1 MSELKFKCTLLSD
14 VILNVKSASE
24 GNQQT
29 LDFIPGNNFLGIVAS
44 SLYYNGKDNDR
55 LTLEESFDYFH
66 SSKVRF
72 GDAHPAAPCEAENI
86 RSLRVPA
93 TMYFEKGGKASNQ
106 CYIHHCYSR
115 EIDKR
120 DNTQPKQ
127 LKQCRN
133 GFYSFTGGIGYPAKI
148 EKEFAIKSA
157 YDKENRRSKD
167 RAMYGYESLDK
178 NQVFYF
184 SVETADSKYDERI
197 IKALVGKKHIGRSR
211 TAQYGQ
217 IEISQYDYDQITK
230 SGECISIGK
239 EKYVTVYADSRL
251 IFLDNDGMPT
261 FRPTSEQLG
270 LPKGGEID
278 WGKSQIRTFQYA
290 PWNFKRKAF
299 DTDRCG
305 IEKGSV
311 FVVACDNCP
320 EQAQYVGSYCNE
332 GFGRVIYNPDFLS
345 PAADANNG
353 EAKFKIMD
361 EPKEKKIENNHS
373 EDIQDNDLLK
383 YLDKKQKY
391 RDQEIEIYEIVNE
404 FVDNNK
410 DKFKKEAFASQWGAI
425 RSYAMQSTSNEGLKK
440 ALLEDD
446 KGYLMHGVAK
456 DKWEGG
462 GRLHAFE
469 KFVVRHERE
478 NIREILINLASQMA
492 KECRKEK

>member
-24 GNQQT
+24 GNQRT

-44 SLYYNGKDNDR
+44 SLYYNGEDNNR

-72 GDAHPAAPCEAENI
+72 GDAHPAVPCEAENI

-93 TMYFEKGGKASNQ
+93 SMYFEKGEKASKK
-106 CYIHHCYSR
+106 CYIHHYYNRDEDS
-115 EIDKR
+115 DK
-120 DNTQPKQ
+120 KQ

-133 GFYSFTGGIGYPAKI
+133 GFYAFTDGIGYPAKI

-157 YDKENRRSKD
+157 YDREQRRSQD
-167 RAMYGYESLDK
+167 RTMYGYESLDK

-211 TAQYGQ
+211 SAQYGQ
-217 IEISQYDYDQITK
+217 IEISPFDYDQITE
-230 SGECISIGK
+230 SGECITIGK
-239 EKYVTVYADSRL
+239 EKYVTVYADGRL
-251 IFLDNDGMPT
+251 IFLDDDGIPT
-261 FRPTSEQLG
+261 FRPTPEQLG
-270 LPKGGEID
+270 LPKGDKID

-290 PWNFKRKAF
+290 PWNFKRQAF

-320 EQAQYVGSYCNE
+320 KQAQYVGNYCNE

-345 PAADANNG
+345 PAADAKNG
-353 EAKFKIMD
+353 EAKYKIMD

-391 RDQEIEIYEIVNE
+391 RDHEIEIYKIVNK
-404 FVDNNK
+404 FVEDNK

-425 RSYAMQSTSNEGLKK
+425 RSYAMQSTSKEGLKN
-440 ALLEDD
+440 ALLKDET
-446 KGYLMHGVAK
+446 GYLKHGMAK
-456 DKWEGG
+456 NKWESG

-469 KFVVRHERE
+469 EFVGGLKTE